1 MTTIVFPGQGSQF
14 IGMSKDFYDNF
25 NVSKETFEIIEDSAK
40 INLKKIIF
48 ENDKDLLNITQYTQ
62 ISIFCASM
70 SIFNVLKNLFS
81 QKNISF
87 NFMLGHSL
95 GEYSALTAS
104 NVFSLE
110 NCSKLLRIRGELMQ
124 NAYKENESGMA
135 AVIGIECSK
144 LENII
149 LDNKIDI
156 EIANDN
162 SPSQVVVSGIK
173 KNLADSENILLK
185 NGAKKFIP
193 LNVSA
198 AFHSKIMKDSENK
211 LKEFLESVDFNKP
224 ICSII
229 SNYSGKSTLDPNT
242 IFSNLSNQ
250 MSNKVRWVDSIKTLE
265 SLNEKKIIEIG
276 PGKVLS
282 NLIKRISNNF
292 DILNINEINDYKKL
306 INEL

>member
-25 NVSKETFEIIEDSAK
+25 NVSKETFEIIEDSTK

-70 SIFNVLKNLFS
+70 AIFNVLKNLLNE
-81 QKNISF
+81 KGITI

-95 GEYSALTAS
+95 GEYSALAAS
-104 NVFSLE
+104 NVFSLAD
-110 NCSKLLRIRGELMQ
+110 CSKLLKIRGELMQ

-135 AVIGIECSK
+135 AVIGINCSK
-144 LENII
+144 LEDII
-149 LDNKIDI
+149 SNNKLDI

-173 KNLADSENILLK
+173 KELVASENILLK
-185 NGAKKFIP
+185 NGVKKFIH

-198 AFHSKIMKDSENK
+198 AFHSKIMKSAEKK
-211 LKEFLESVDFNKP
+211 LMDFLESVKFNKP
-224 ICSII
+224 ICNII
-229 SNYSGKSTLDPNT
+229 SNYSGKNTLNPNH
-242 IFSNLSNQ
+242 IFLNLSNQ
-250 MSNKVRWVDSIKTLE
+250 MSNKVRWVDSINTLD

-292 DILNINEINDYKKL
+292 DIININEINDYEKL